1 MAVTRIAFLVLIGV
15 VGLLRLVELRISR
28 RNERRMIA
36 RGARPASDP
45 SFRWMVLLHAGVL
58 AGAAAE
64 VWLLH
69 RPLFPSL
76 AVAMGILFLAANA
89 LRWWVI
95 ATLGKQW
102 CVEVVDAGR
111 LGVVSSGPFRY
122 VRHPNY
128 DAVFLEMLAL
138 PLIYTCWLTALV
150 GTAAHVLVLRSRVR
164 AEDAVLLAN
173 PEYRARMGTK
183 PRFLP
188 WLQGHTPPEGQSTV
202 SGQVAR

>member
-1 MAVTRIAFLVLIGV
+1 MAVTRIAFLGLIGAV
-15 VGLLRLVELRISR
+15 ALLRLVELRISR

-36 RGARPASDP
+36 RGARPAPDP
-45 SFRWMVLLHAGVL
+45 SFRWMVLLHTGVL

-64 VWLLH
+64 VWWLR
-69 RPLFPSL
+69 RPFLPAL
-76 AVAMGILFLAANA
+76 ALTMGILFLAANA
-89 LRWWVI
+89 VRWWVI

-102 CVEVVDAGR
+102 CVEVVDASR
-111 LGVVSSGPFRY
+111 LGVVSSGPFRF

-138 PLIYTCWLTALV
+138 PLIHTCWLTALV
-150 GTAAHVLVLRSRVR
+150 GTAAHTLVLHSRVR

-173 PEYRARMGTK
+173 PEYRERMGAK

-188 WLQGHTPPEGQSTV
+188 SFPHRPAVEDRIARQG
-202 SGQVAR
+202 

>member
-1 MAVTRIAFLVLIGV
+1 MAVTRIAFLGLIGV
-15 VGLLRLVELRISR
+15 VALLRLVELRISR

-36 RGARPASDP
+36 RGAHAAQDP

-64 VWLLH
+64 VWWLR
-69 RPLFPSL
+69 RPFLPLL
-76 AVAMGILFLAANA
+76 AVAMGVLFLAANA

-111 LGVVSSGPFRY
+111 LGVVSSGPFRF

-138 PLIYTCWLTALV
+138 PLIHACWLTALL

-173 PEYRARMGTK
+173 PEYRARMGAK

-188 WLQGHTPPEGQSTV
+188 RLSHYSSEEDRRAIQDQA
-202 SGQVAR
+202 AR

>member
-1 MAVTRIAFLVLIGV
+1 MAVTRIAFLGLIGLV
-15 VGLLRLVELRISR
+15 ALLRLAELGISR

-36 RGARPASDP
+36 RGATPATDP

-64 VWLLH
+64 VWLLR
-69 RPLFPSL
+69 RPFVPVL
-76 AVAMGILFLAANA
+76 AVTMGILFLAANA

-111 LGVVSSGPFRY
+111 LGVVSSGPFRF

-138 PLIYTCWLTALV
+138 PLIHTCWLTAIV

-173 PEYRARMGTK
+173 PEYRARMDGK

-188 WLQGHTPPEGQSTV
+188 WLSRHTPEDERSAAPGRI
-202 SGQVAR
+202 AR

>member
-15 VGLLRLVELRISR
+15 VGVLRLVELRISR

-36 RGARPASDP
+36 RGGRPAADP

-69 RPLFPSL
+69 RPLIPAL
-76 AVAMGILFLAANA
+76 AVAMGILFLGANA

-102 CVEVVDAGR
+102 CVEVVDAGG

-150 GTAAHVLVLRSRVR
+150 GTAAHILVLRARVR
-164 AEDAVLLAN
+164 AEDAVLFAN
-173 PEYRARMGTK
+173 PEYRATMGGK
-183 PRFLP
+183 QRFLP
-188 WLQGHTPPEGQSTV
+188 WPLRHAPAEKRPTIP
-202 SGQVAR
+202 GQVVR